1 MEILKEMITI
11 RLEQNQILALKELAQ
26 ETKANVTKLIEIAL
40 NDFLSKQPNQNEQ
53 IKKHLE
59 ILNITETRENTK
71 LEMRKC
77 MFLANSR
84 RRIIKMLQDGI
95 TEKALEK
102 LIKVWTKEAIANGI
116 SEKEFLENIKRGVSK

>member
-1 MEILKEMITI
+1 MITI

>member
-11 RLEQNQILALKELAQ
+11 RLEQSQILALKELAQ

>member
-1 MEILKEMITI
+1 MKEMITI

-116 SEKEFLENIKRGVSK
+116 SEKEFLENIKRGVSR

>member
-1 MEILKEMITI
+1 MKEMITL

>member
-1 MEILKEMITI
+1 M
-11 RLEQNQILALKELAQ
+11 
-26 ETKANVTKLIEIAL
+26 TKLIEIAL

>member
-1 MEILKEMITI
+1 MLKEMITI
-11 RLEQNQILALKELAQ
+11 RLEQSQILALKELAQ

-53 IKKHLE
+53 IQKHLE

-102 LIKVWTKEAIANGI
+102 LIKVWTKEAVANGI

>member
-1 MEILKEMITI
+1 MKEMITL
-11 RLEQNQILALKELAQ
+11 RLEQSQILAIKELAQ
-26 ETKANVTKLIEIAL
+26 ETKANATKLIEIAI

-53 IKKHLE
+53 IQKHLE

-102 LIKVWTKEAIANGI
+102 LIKVWTKEAVANGI
-116 SEKEFLENIKRGVSK
+116 NEKEFLENIKRGVSK

>member
-1 MEILKEMITI
+1 MKEMITI